1 MSEPISRAAESA
13 SAMAAKVAPPVAV
26 AGANAAGITVP
37 EAIQLATLVY
47 VVLMIIH
54 KCWHMWKEWK
64 TGIAAPESE
73 GELP

>member
-1 MSEPISRAAESA
+1 
-13 SAMAAKVAPPVAV
+13 MAAKVAPPVAV
-26 AGANAAGITVP
+26 ASVEFAGVTLP
-37 EAIQLATLVY
+37 ELVHIATLTY

-64 TGIAAPESE
+64 TGKQEAE